1 VSQLQKFEWADRD
14 ITIFMEQQNR
24 KIAYLPALTGVR
36 FLAALMVFFYHY
48 GQKIPS
54 FKINGHSVLNIIF
67 DEFYIGVGIFFV
79 LSGFVIAYNY
89 YDKDFSE
96 KGSVVNFILRRI
108 VRIFPLYILLSSV
121 YYGYNFY
128 KGIQYT
134 PQEYVLNLF
143 LLKGYSNIYWN
154 SGIVQAWSLTSEEN
168 FYLLAPV
175 IFYLIK
181 KNVKYYKLI
190 ALLFLA
196 GLFIFFVF
204 RIFPL
209 WGLFGDIKTLAFNTF
224 FGRCFEFFV
233 GIIIAVYFKKNIQYL
248 SGKYNKE
255 KVFLKKITY
264 IGIILVIFC
273 IMLQIAV
280 KLKYG
285 TQPLIRIP
293 VNNFLVPVGVG
304 CFLFGLLVEKTIVC
318 RFLENKFVVILGYS
332 SFAFYLLHAGIIA
345 NFFMNLFQQH
355 TMVLLLFL
363 QGLSICMFYLFEKP
377 VKKYLTKSLHLQ
389 K

>member
-1 VSQLQKFEWADRD
+1 
-14 ITIFMEQQNR
+14 M
-24 KIAYLPALTGVR
+24 PALTGVR

-48 GQKIPS
+48 ATKMPS
-54 FKINGHSVLNIIF
+54 FTIYGYSVVNIIF
-67 DEFYIGVGIFFV
+67 NEFYIGVGIFFV

-89 YDKDFSE
+89 YDKDFSD

-108 VRIFPLYILLSSV
+108 VRIFPLYILLASV
-121 YYGYNFY
+121 YYGYYFY
-128 KGIQYT
+128 KGIQYA
-134 PQEYVLNLF
+134 PQEYLLNLF

-154 SGIVQAWSLTSEEN
+154 SGIVQAWSLAAEEN

-175 IFYLIK
+175 IFYFIQ

-190 ALLFLA
+190 VLLFLA
-196 GLFIFFVF
+196 GLLIFFIFK
-204 RIFPL
+204 IFPL
-209 WGLFGDIKTLAFNTF
+209 WGLFGDFKTLAFNTF

-233 GIIIAVYFKKNIQYL
+233 GIMIAVYFKKNSQHLLEKY
-248 SGKYNKE
+248 GKAKF
-255 KVFLKKITY
+255 FLKKITY
-264 IGIILVIFC
+264 VGIILIIFC
-273 IMLQIAV
+273 IILQITI
-280 KLKYG
+280 KLNYG
-285 TQPLIRIP
+285 TQPLIRILI
-293 VNNFLVPVGVG
+293 NNLLVPLGVG

-345 NFFMNLFQQH
+345 DFFMNLFKQH

-377 VKKYLTKSLHLQ
+377 VKKYLTKYLHLQ